1 MRLILNFLA
10 LVLLVG
16 AFQSCVSNKKYNELL
31 AAKEASDQALA
42 ETQALVQQLEEKNEQ
57 LTAEMEAEKARMNG
71 EIESLRSDLNSTK
84 SQVAQVQQKLN
95 VTEEQLAA
103 YKAAING
110 SLDKYKDSGL
120 TLQERDGRLYINTS
134 QPVRYGLGSS
144 RLTSDERKAIA
155 ELADVLK
162 NNPELKVLVEGHT
175 DNVPF
180 KPGMGDNWQLSTNRA
195 MSVIRELLKNGVNAD
210 QVAAVGRGE
219 SMPASSNDTSEGRSE
234 NRRTVVL
241 PDVNLGKIY
250 EGNN

>member
-42 ETQALVQQLEEKNEQ
+42 ETQALVQQLEEKNVELQ
-57 LTAEMEAEKARMNG
+57 AEMESERARLNG
-71 EIESLRSDLNSTK
+71 EISSLRGDLNSTK
-84 SQVAQVQQKLN
+84 SQIAQVQEKLRMSEDEL
-95 VTEEQLAA
+95 TRF
-103 YKAAING
+103 KAMING
-110 SLDKYKDSGL
+110 TLDKYKSSGL
-120 TLQERDGRLYINTS
+120 SLQERDGRLYINTAA
-134 QPVRYGLGSS
+134 PVQYRLGSS
-144 RLTSDERKAIA
+144 RLTSDERKAIG
-155 ELADVLK
+155 ELANVLK

-180 KPGMGDNWQLSTNRA
+180 KPGMGDNWMLSTNRA
-195 MSVIRELLKNGVNAD
+195 MGVVRELLRNGVSPD

-219 SMPASSNDTSEGRSE
+219 TMPAASNDSAEGRSQ
-234 NRRTVVL
+234 NRRAVVL

-250 EGNN
+250 EGN